1 MNETPGGKR
10 QPAGISLKSG
20 ELVDGSEDLVAVQ
33 RRNHPLDLPPMAET
47 GDISVSAAA
56 MSTRGR
62 FKNGVSPEAL
72 HQLGGVGQSG
82 TAVDEGRV
90 HGHSLTKPPFPDCRQ
105 MSSMRH

>member
-1 MNETPGGKR
+1 MNETASSTC
-10 QPAGISLKSG
+10 QPAGISLKNG
-20 ELVDGSEDLVAVQ
+20 ELVDGSKDLVAVQ

-62 FKNGVSPEAL
+62 LKNSVSPKAL

-82 TAVDEGRV
+82 AAVDEGRV
-90 HGHSLTKPPFPDCRQ
+90 HAKALTEVPFPDCRQ
-105 MSSMRH
+105 MSSIRH